1 MNILEID
8 EGCTHFRVLD
18 GDKIIVES
26 YFIRMNSSN
35 GIYIIRTDDC
45 VYEIPRYN
53 VIIKRKTIN

>member
-8 EGCTHFRVLD
+8 ENCTYFRLLD
-18 GDKIIVES
+18 GDKVIIES
-26 YFIRMNSSN
+26 YFIRMSSSN
-35 GIYIIRTDDC
+35 GMYTIRTDDC